1 MRMAPDDRSL
11 RAAEVLLWLV
21 AAGTTAFWVAFL
33 AGVRLSQGVEC
44 SHQLQLA
51 QIPSNAWIVATACLG
66 AIGLHRRRRW
76 GLLSTIAA
84 ASAGVY
90 IGLFDI
96 TFNLYAGTYSLPWAD
111 LVPELFANL
120 VCTALPAYLF
130 LVVFRAPAW
139 P

>member
-1 MRMAPDDRSL
+1 MAPHDRSL
-11 RAAEVLLWLV
+11 RAAEVLLWIV

-33 AGVRLSQGVEC
+33 AGLRLSQGVEC

-51 QIPSNAWIVATACLG
+51 QIPSNAWIVATACLA
-66 AIGLHRRRRW
+66 AIGLHRKRRW
-76 GLLSTIAA
+76 GLFSTVAA

-90 IGLFDI
+90 IGLLDI
-96 TFNLYAGTYSLPWAD
+96 TFNIHAGAYSLPFVD

-130 LVVFRAPAW
+130 LVVLRAPAW
-139 P
+139 E